1 MEEQNTQ
8 QPFSGSSQGNQGLGP
23 AAGQSIVRGNT
34 EGGKGPLIGTI
45 IIIVLL
51 IAGGAYFLT
60 SRIEEN
66 RRTNEMASSTLETE
80 VPDPETTALKI
91 QGTSTDL
98 ADIENDA
105 LNSDISDLDK
115 ELNSIEA
122 EISY

>member
-8 QPFSGSSQGNQGLGP
+8 QPLNSSQGLGP
-23 AAGQSIVRGNT
+23 AAGQSIERGNT

-45 IIIVLL
+45 IIVILL
-51 IAGGAYFLT
+51 IVGGAYFLT
-60 SRIEEN
+60 NRIEEN
-66 RRTNEMASSTLETE
+66 RRAGEMASSTLEAG

-105 LNSDISDLDK
+105 LNSDISNLDK
-115 ELNSIEA
+115 ELDSIES

>member
-8 QPFSGSSQGNQGLGP
+8 QQFNNNQGLGP
-23 AAGQSIVRGNT
+23 AADQSIERGNT

-45 IIIVLL
+45 IIVVLL

-66 RRTNEMASSTLETE
+66 RRASEMASSTLETE
-80 VPDPETTALKI
+80 VPDPDTTALQT

-105 LNSDISDLDK
+105 LNSDIDNLDK
-115 ELNSIEA
+115 ELSNIEA